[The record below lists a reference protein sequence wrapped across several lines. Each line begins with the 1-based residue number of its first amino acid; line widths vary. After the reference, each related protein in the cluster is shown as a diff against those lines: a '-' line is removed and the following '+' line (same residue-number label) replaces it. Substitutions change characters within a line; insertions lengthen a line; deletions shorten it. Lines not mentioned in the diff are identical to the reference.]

1 MSEDKVKS
9 EQEVI
14 HSKIW
19 HEEPEQDNPF
29 VAAKCFC
36 AGYDVYGEILTHAS
50 WAEYL
55 YLLFKLDRPQQWQA
69 DLLERIAVAIA
80 NPGIRSHTVRAAM
93 CAGVG
98 GSTAAS
104 ALMAA
109 LSVGAGKLEGA
120 RDVYLMMN
128 WWNECGEDI
137 EKWKTMFVNPNELK
151 RAEVWG
157 EIEHTPGFDPNGVS
171 CATPVKQ
178 TLKELAK
185 FSQGTKLNWLLNHRN
200 ELENSTQIPLAMSS
214 VIATAFVDL
223 EMTPEQGEMLF
234 LLLRLPG
241 AAVHALEQKEYG
253 WKKYPFFGPALKIE
267 NDPGSENEK

>member
-1 MSEDKVKS
+1 MSEDKANLEK
-9 EQEVI
+9 EFI

-19 HEEPEQDNPF
+19 NEEPEEDNPF
-29 VAAKCFC
+29 VAAQCFC
-36 AGYDVYGEILTHAS
+36 AGYDVYNEILTRAS

-55 YLLFKLDRPQQWQA
+55 YLLFKLDQPEKWQA
-69 DLLERIAVAIA
+69 TLLEKIAIAVA

-98 GSTAAS
+98 GSSNAS

-120 RDVYLMMN
+120 HDVFLMMS

-137 EKWKTMFVNPNELK
+137 DKWKSHITSPPQPH
-151 RAEVWG
+151 RTEVWG

-178 TLKELAK
+178 TLKEFVK
-185 FSQGTKLNWLLNHRN
+185 HSEGSKLKWLLKHRD
-200 ELENSTQIPLAMSS
+200 ELESITQIPLAMSG
-214 VIATAFVDL
+214 VIATALIDL
-223 EMTPEQGEMLF
+223 EINPDQGEMLF

-241 AAVHALEQKEYG
+241 AAAHALEQKKHG
-253 WKKYPFFGPALKIE
+253 WRKYPFFGTALKIE
-267 NDPGSENEK
+267 NDPGE